1 MNRIR
6 IISLAL
12 CAAMLAGLLAGCS
25 GSSTAASSSSSSSAS
40 STASSA
46 ASESIPSSTTRA
58 DTSGLRPN
66 FDENSLFTVD
76 GTADAFEPCL
86 GWGPGVSGCSLK
98 SVIAAASLLQWAE
111 NTKLSLKTSAS
122 IEDAYN
128 KWYDSLSS
136 VDQENFAEAWPLIR
150 EDANT
155 MLTDIDSMS
164 GRIEDAGL
172 DISDLP
178 GCSEENWEALQ
189 DVLDELV
196 PEAQGEY

>member
-12 CAAMLAGLLAGCS
+12 CAALLTGLLAGCS
-25 GSSTAASSSSSSSAS
+25 GSASGGGSSAS
-40 STASSA
+40 GTASSA
-46 ASESIPSSTTRA
+46 ASENIPSSTTEA
-58 DTSGLRPN
+58 NTSGLRPN
-66 FDENSLFTVD
+66 FDENSLFSIT
-76 GTADAFEPCL
+76 GTDDAFEPCL

-111 NTKLSLKTSAS
+111 ENNLTIRTADAIENAYTEWYDALDS
-122 IEDAYN
+122 IE
-128 KWYDSLSS
+128 
-136 VDQENFAEAWPLIR
+136 QESFAEAWPMIR

-155 MLTDIDSMS
+155 MLTDLNSISGVID
-164 GRIEDAGL
+164 DAGL

-178 GCSEENWEALQ
+178 GCSEENWTALQ

-196 PEAQGEY
+196 PEAKGEY

>member
-12 CAAMLAGLLAGCS
+12 CAAMLVGLLSACG
-25 GSSTAASSSSSSSAS
+25 GSTAANTSSSTS
-40 STASSA
+40 ASSA

-66 FDENSLFTVD
+66 FNENALFTID
-76 GTADAFEPCL
+76 GTTDAFEPCL

-111 NTKLSLKTSAS
+111 NTNLSMKTTAA

-128 KWYDSLSS
+128 EWYDSLTSME
-136 VDQENFAEAWPLIR
+136 QESFAEAWPMIR

-155 MLTDIDSMS
+155 MLTDISSIS
-164 GRIEDAGL
+164 GVIEDAGL
-172 DISDLP
+172 DISELP

-189 DVLDELV
+189 KVLDDLV

>member
-12 CAAMLAGLLAGCS
+12 CAALLTGLLAGCS
-25 GSSTAASSSSSSSAS
+25 GSASGGGSSAS
-40 STASSA
+40 GTASSA
-46 ASESIPSSTTRA
+46 ASENIPSSTTEA
-58 DTSGLRPN
+58 NTSGLRPN
-66 FDENSLFTVD
+66 FDENSLFSIT
-76 GTADAFEPCL
+76 GTDDAFDPWL

-111 NTKLSLKTSAS
+111 ENNLTIRTADAIENAYTEWYDALDS
-122 IEDAYN
+122 IE
-128 KWYDSLSS
+128 
-136 VDQENFAEAWPLIR
+136 QESFAEAWPMIR

-155 MLTDIDSMS
+155 MLTDLNSISGVID
-164 GRIEDAGL
+164 DAGL

-178 GCSEENWEALQ
+178 GCSEENWTALQ

-196 PEAQGEY
+196 PEAKGEY

>member
-12 CAAMLAGLLAGCS
+12 CAAMLVSLLAACG
-25 GSSTAASSSSSSSAS
+25 GSSASNSSSSAS
-40 STASSA
+40 ASSA
-46 ASESIPSSTTRA
+46 ASESLPSSTTKA

-66 FDENSLFTVD
+66 FDENSLFTID
-76 GTADAFEPCL
+76 GTTEAFEPCL

-111 NTKLSLKTSAS
+111 DTNLSLKTTSA

-128 KWYDSLSS
+128 EWYDSLSS
-136 VDQENFAEAWPLIR
+136 MDQESFAEAWPMIR

-155 MLTDIDSMS
+155 MLTDINSIS
-164 GRIEDAGL
+164 GVIEDAGL

-189 DVLDELV
+189 TVLDGLV